1 MEMFVSLAHEIP
13 VEEKDKDKEEK
24 QEPTE
29 AQKQALARQE
39 QQRILDTYGIDATK
53 EEIEKGEEDRKRIEE
68 EQAAGKR
75 TQQPEDLGKFKANE
89 ELTATDIQNVH
100 DHLNR
105 E

>member
-13 VEEKDKDKEEK
+13 VEEKDKEEK

-89 ELTATDIQNVH
+89 ELTATDIQTVH

>member
-13 VEEKDKDKEEK
+13 VEEKDKEEK

-68 EQAAGKR
+68 EQAAEKR
-75 TQQPEDLGKFKANE
+75 TKQPEDLGKFKANE